1 MKLVIVESP
10 TKAKTLSGILGKDYE
25 VKASMG
31 HIRDLPKKG
40 LGVDVEH
47 NYEPE
52 YEIPAKS
59 KKTATEL
66 KKLSLDAESVILATD
81 LDREGEAIAWHLQYI
96 LSSAKK
102 PKGKKPITFGR
113 VTFHEITKDA
123 VIS

>member
-66 KKLSLDAESVILATD
+66 KKLSLKKKIKTKKKKKRKEGRKYFFILN
-81 LDREGEAIAWHLQYI
+81 
-96 LSSAKK
+96 
-102 PKGKKPITFGR
+102 F
-113 VTFHEITKDA
+113 FFF
-123 VIS
+123 